1 MNELEEIKSKVDIVE
16 LIGGYVQLKQTGRN
30 YKACCPFHTEKTPSF
45 IVSSEKQ
52 MWHCFGSCNE
62 GGDIFSFVMKMDGL
76 SFPEAVETLAGKAG
90 VKIQK
95 RSFER
100 NEAKAKLYAANDLA
114 ADYYHSL
121 LTLPAGKVAYE
132 YLLNTRG
139 LIEKTIKE
147 FNLGYSPIEKDALQ
161 KELAKHKFTT
171 GELERAGLVANKS
184 GELRD
189 LFWKRLMFPIRDISG
204 RTVGFSART
213 LDKDGV
219 PKYLN
224 TPATEI
230 YDKSSILYGIDL
242 AKESIRKMDYAIIV
256 EGNMDV
262 IASHQAGVKNVVA
275 SSGTALTEI
284 QLNLLGRLTKNL
296 KFAFDIDFAGSQATR
311 RAIEMAWIMGFNI
324 KVVTVPSGKDAAEA
338 AEEDPKIWKEAVKS
352 AKYVVDY
359 LFDSAFEKHDKKD
372 PIGRKTIAK
381 ELLPVIKRIPD
392 EIERDTYIK
401 RLSEGL
407 AVDETSII
415 AAMSKIFTTK
425 KEVITADRPKTYVLV
440 NKNIELERN
449 IIGLLVLFPHY
460 LDYAATT
467 ISPDDFTTPETSES
481 YNLLISYYNKK
492 GEVTEDKF
500 LASLKKEEREHF
512 NVFILSAESEFEG
525 FDDEKK
531 AEEIYFGIKRLK
543 KISLVNKKKILS
555 DKVAGYEKSGA
566 KKESEAALNELQNL
580 FEEEKKIS

>member
-425 KEVITADRPKTYVLV
+425 KEVITADRPKAYVLV

-566 KKESEAALNELQNL
+566 KKESEAALNELQSL